1 MTGPQHLLDTDIA
14 IEVLRKRDRRLVDRM
29 RSASAVALS
38 TISLSE
44 LRFGAE
50 RSTDPARNNAAVD
63 ELAGV
68 VEVVDFTPDAA
79 AASAAIRAELARVG
93 KPIGPYDL
101 MIAGHARALSLT
113 LVTRNLREFRRVR
126 GLSVE
131 KW

>member
-1 MTGPQHLLDTDIA
+1 M
-14 IEVLRKRDRRLVDRM
+14 
-29 RSASAVALS
+29 
-38 TISLSE
+38 
-44 LRFGAE
+44 
-50 RSTDPARNNAAVD
+50 
-63 ELAGV
+63 
-68 VEVVDFTPDAA
+68 VDFTPGAA
-79 AASAAIRAELARVG
+79 SASAAIRAELARVG

>member
-29 RSASAVALS
+29 RSASTVALS
-38 TISLSE
+38 TISLYE
-44 LRFGAE
+44 LRLGAE

-68 VEVVDFTPDAA
+68 VEVVDFTPGAA
-79 AASAAIRAELARVG
+79 SASAAIRAELARVG